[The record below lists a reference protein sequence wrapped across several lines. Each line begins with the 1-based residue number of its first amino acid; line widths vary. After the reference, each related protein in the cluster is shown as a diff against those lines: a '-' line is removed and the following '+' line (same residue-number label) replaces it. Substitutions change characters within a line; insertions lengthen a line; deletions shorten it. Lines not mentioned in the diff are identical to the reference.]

1 MLTVFVVN
9 GASSLMIY
17 MLTTLVIGVTIISML
32 NSNSIV
38 GNMTIRKLFHV
49 LAFGLFY
56 PGILSNVI

>member
-1 MLTVFVVN
+1 MSTVFVVN

-17 MLTTLVIGVTIISML
+17 MLTTLVIGVIIISMV

-49 LAFGLFY
+49 LAFALFY